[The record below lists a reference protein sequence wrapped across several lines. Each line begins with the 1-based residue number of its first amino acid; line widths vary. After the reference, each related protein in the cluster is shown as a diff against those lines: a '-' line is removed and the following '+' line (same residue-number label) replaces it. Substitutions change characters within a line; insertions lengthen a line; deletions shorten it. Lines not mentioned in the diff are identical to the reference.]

1 MASSGAAPAEAD
13 EVVREFGPL
22 LRVYKSGRVERP
34 LVAPPVAP
42 GLDAAT
48 GVDSRDVHLGD
59 YSVRLYLPPSAAAAA
74 EGGKKLPVVVY
85 IHGGGF
91 VAESAASPS
100 YHRFLNTLAAACPA
114 LGVSVE
120 YRLAPEHPL
129 PAAYDDCL
137 AALRWTLSAADPCVA
152 AHGDLARVFVAGDSA
167 GANICHH
174 LAAHPDVLAANGGGA
189 RRTLKGAAL
198 IHPWFWGSE
207 AVGEETRDPAAR
219 AMGAGLWFYACPET
233 SGMDDP
239 RMNPMAP
246 GAPGLDTLACDRVL
260 VCAAEGDFLRWRGRA
275 YAEAV
280 AAARGGQEGV
290 ELLETMG
297 EGHVFYL
304 FKPDCDKA
312 KEMLDKMVAFVNAP

>member
-1 MASSGAAPAEAD
+1 MASSNTAPAEAD

-34 LVAPPVAP
+34 LVPPPVAP
-42 GLDAAT
+42 GLDAGT
-48 GVDSRDVHLGD
+48 GVDSRDVGLGAC
-59 YSVRLYLPPSAAAAA
+59 SVRLYLPPVAAGA
-74 EGGKKLPVVVY
+74 KLPVVVY

-91 VAESAASPS
+91 VAESAASPN
-100 YHRFLNTLAAACPA
+100 YHRFLNKLAAACPA

-129 PAAYDDCL
+129 PAGYDDCL
-137 AALRWTLSAADPCVA
+137 AALKWTLAAADPWVA

-174 LAAHPDVLAANGGGA
+174 LAVHPELVGAGASGA
-189 RRTLKGAAL
+189 RRALRGAVL

-219 AMGAGLWFYACPET
+219 AMGAGLWFYACPGT

-239 RMNPMAP
+239 RMNPMAA
-246 GAPGLDTLACDRVL
+246 GAPALETMACDRVL

-280 AAARGGQEGV
+280 AAARGGGEGGV